1 MDEIQPLTDEQIRQ
15 RFTDLSIERVHLK
28 TQFDQLAQSFQIYVN
43 LESKLDDQVRRL
55 ESLEQSSNTSI
66 TSTMEYS
73 TKIQDIS
80 SRLDK
85 LEEQLRE
92 KEEEFIYPENPIPPE
107 E

>member
-1 MDEIQPLTDEQIRQ
+1 MDEIKPLTDEEIRQ
-15 RFTDLSIERVHLK
+15 RFTDLSVERIHLK

-55 ESLEQSSNTSI
+55 ETLEKSSNTSI

-85 LEEQLRE
+85 LEAKLQ
-92 KEEEFIYPENPIPPE
+92 KEEQEFIYPENPIPPE

>member
-1 MDEIQPLTDEQIRQ
+1 MDEIKPLTDEEIRQ
-15 RFTDLSIERVHLK
+15 RFTDLSVERVHLK

-43 LESKLDDQVRRL
+43 LESKLDENVRRL
-55 ESLEQSSNTSI
+55 ESLEKSSNTSV
-66 TSTMEYS
+66 TSIMQYS
-73 TKIQDIS
+73 TQIEEIS

-107 E
+107 G

>member
-43 LESKLDDQVRRL
+43 LESKLDANLRRL
-55 ESLEQSSNTSI
+55 ETLENCSNSSTTS
-66 TSTMEYS
+66 MMQYS
-73 TKIQDIS
+73 TQIEDIS

-85 LEEQLRE
+85 LEEKLRE
-92 KEEEFIYPENPIPPE
+92 KEDEFIYPENPIPPE

>member
-1 MDEIQPLTDEQIRQ
+1 MDEIKPLTDEEIRQ

-55 ESLEQSSNTSI
+55 ESLEKSSNTSI
-66 TSTMEYS
+66 TSTMEYAS
-73 TKIQDIS
+73 KIQDIS

-85 LEEQLRE
+85 LEAKL
-92 KEEEFIYPENPIPPE
+92 EEEEQEIIYPENPIPQE